1 MLMVLLYLTALPVR
15 YKRMDIFRMIK
26 KSHAGGGEEYVGSKR
41 GAFMEDKTMKKVK
54 IRAIINKIML
64 IKIRAARVI
73 CRPGGD
79 KCFLHLQG

>member
-1 MLMVLLYLTALPVR
+1 
-15 YKRMDIFRMIK
+15 MIK
-26 KSHAGGGEEYVGSKR
+26 KSHAGGGGEEYVGSKR